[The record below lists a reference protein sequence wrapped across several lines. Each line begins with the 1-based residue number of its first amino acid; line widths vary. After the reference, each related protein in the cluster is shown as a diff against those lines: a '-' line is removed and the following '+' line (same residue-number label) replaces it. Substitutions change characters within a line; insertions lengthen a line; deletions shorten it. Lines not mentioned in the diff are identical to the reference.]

1 MKIVF
6 DTCILYPTFLRKVL
20 LRIATRKLFL
30 PVWSNSIL
38 DEWRYVVSKLGSVQ
52 KDQVG
57 SEIALLKHQWA
68 ESLFLIESS
77 KIDDLWLPDLND
89 VHVLATAIISKSDII
104 LTLNNKDFPKSIL
117 SKYSIG
123 RFTPDELLKQLW
135 REYPDVISN
144 EIIEA
149 YNTLVNETNLDLSLK
164 RVLKKANL
172 PGIGKLILK

>member
-68 ESLFLIESS
+68 ESLYLIESS

-135 REYPDVISN
+135 SRYPDVISN
-144 EIIEA
+144 EIMEA
-149 YNTLVNETNLDLSLK
+149 YNTLVNETNLDLPLK

-172 PGIGKLILK
+172 PSIGKLILT

>member
-57 SEIALLKHQWA
+57 GEIALLKHQWA
-68 ESLFLIESS
+68 ESLYLIESS

-104 LTLNNKDFPKSIL
+104 LTLNNNDFPKSIL

-135 REYPDVISN
+135 RQYPDVISN
-144 EIIEA
+144 EIMEA
-149 YNTLVNETNLDLSLK
+149 YNTLVNETNLDLPLK

-172 PGIGKLILK
+172 PSIGKLILT

>member
-1 MKIVF
+1 MKVVF
-6 DTCILYPTFLRKVL
+6 DTCVLYPTFLREVL
-20 LRIATRKLFL
+20 LRIATHKLFL
-30 PVWSNSIL
+30 PVWSNTIL

-57 SEIALLKHQWA
+57 SEIALIKLQWA
-68 ESLFLIESS
+68 ESLYLIENS

-89 VHVLATAIISKSDII
+89 VHVLATAIFSKSDVI

-123 RFTPDELLKQLW
+123 RLTPDELLKQLW
-135 REYPDVISN
+135 KEYPDVILN
-144 EIIEA
+144 EIIDV
-149 YNTLVNETNLDLSLK
+149 YNTLKSKTNLNFPLK
-164 RVLKKANL
+164 GVLKKANL

>member
-6 DTCILYPTFLRKVL
+6 DTCILYPTFLREVL
-20 LRIATRKLFL
+20 LRIATKKLFL

-68 ESLFLIESS
+68 ESLYLIESS

-89 VHVLATAIISKSDII
+89 VHVLATAIISKSDMI

-135 REYPDVISN
+135 RQDPDVISN
-144 EIIEA
+144 EIMEA
-149 YNTLVNETNLDLSLK
+149 YNTLVNETNLDLPLK

-172 PGIGKLILK
+172 PSIGKLILT